1 MPQYSWN
8 TAKVCIKH
16 QSINLIVMSQ
26 IEITYQ
32 NVAELVGKHIF
43 ASVKQ
48 RLMSSKHIKIISI
61 LMQYNWAIKLV

>member
-1 MPQYSWN
+1 MPQYGWN

-16 QSINLIVMSQ
+16 QSINLMSQ